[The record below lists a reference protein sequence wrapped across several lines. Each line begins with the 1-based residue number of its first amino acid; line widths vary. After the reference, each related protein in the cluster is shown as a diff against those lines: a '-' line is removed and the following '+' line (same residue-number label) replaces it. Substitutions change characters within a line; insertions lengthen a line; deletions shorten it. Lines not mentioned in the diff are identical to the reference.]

1 MIKKKKKKM
10 LTRSNWLHMRFSS
23 DFYEENQLYK
33 KGNLSC
39 SAFSESGNTITLF
52 QNFDCWFIFF
62 IK

>member
-1 MIKKKKKKM
+1 MTKKNKKDVDKIK
-10 LTRSNWLHMRFSS
+10 LASYELFS

-33 KGNLSC
+33 KGKLNC

-62 IK
+62 VK